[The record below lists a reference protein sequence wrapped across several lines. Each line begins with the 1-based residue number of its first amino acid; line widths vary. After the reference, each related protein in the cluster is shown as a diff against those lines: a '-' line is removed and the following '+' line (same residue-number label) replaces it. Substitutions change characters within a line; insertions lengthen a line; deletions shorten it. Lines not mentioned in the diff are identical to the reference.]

1 MREHSKMAAKKK
13 RPSKEILEQWIEDV
27 NSEGRNLSEWE
38 TNFMESITE
47 QFATRGGMSEKQE
60 EILERIYCEKVK

>member
-1 MREHSKMAAKKK
+1 MSAKKK

-27 NSEGRNLSEWE
+27 NSEGRNLSDWE

-47 QFATRGGMSEKQE
+47 QFGTRGGLSEKQE
-60 EILERIYCEKVK
+60 EILERIYAEKVK